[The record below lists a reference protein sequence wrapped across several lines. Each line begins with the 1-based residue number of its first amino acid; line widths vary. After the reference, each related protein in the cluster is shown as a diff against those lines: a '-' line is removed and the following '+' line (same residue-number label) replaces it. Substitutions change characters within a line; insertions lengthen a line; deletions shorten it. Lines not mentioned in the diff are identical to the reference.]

1 MKIAII
7 NMTHKG
13 STGKIMLQIADV
25 ARNKGHEAKTYS
37 PMLFSRIKKQMPL
50 VAENH
55 YTWGNKLENAFHYY
69 MGTLLGLNGCF
80 TYRGTKHLIKELE
93 RYQPDVIHLHNLHN
107 FTVNLP
113 VLFNYIKKSGAKVIW
128 TLHDC
133 WSFTGHCPHFVIA
146 KCDKWKDGCYDCT
159 QLRLYPKSM
168 IDTSKLMYGFKKKW
182 FTGIDNMVIVT
193 PSVWLAELV
202 RQSYL
207 CEYPVVVINNGIN
220 LNIFKP
226 TKNNFREK
234 YGISENK
241 KILLGVSL
249 GWSRSKGLDVFVE
262 LAKRLDSEK
271 YQIVLVGTD
280 DKSDSLLPENIISIH
295 QTSNQ
300 QELGEIYSAADLF
313 VNPTREEVFG
323 LVNVESLACGTP
335 VLTFRTGGSPEIPDG
350 SCGSVVECDDI
361 DSLQKEIERIC
372 IQMPYSAEKCIERAK
387 NFDMNDRFKEYVK
400 LYENC
405 TYST

>member
-25 ARNKGHEAKTYS
+25 ARNMGHEAKTYS
-37 PMLFSRIKKQMPL
+37 PMLFSRIKKQVPL

-55 YTWGNKLENAFHYY
+55 YTWGNKFESAFHYY
-69 MGTLLGLNGCF
+69 VGTLLGLNGF
-80 TYRGTKHLIKELE
+80 FSLWGTNQLIKNIKKF
-93 RYQPDVIHLHNLHN
+93 QPDIVHLHNLHN
-107 FTVNLP
+107 FNVNLP
-113 VLFNYIKKSGAKVIW
+113 LLFHYLKKSNVKVVW

-146 KCDKWKDGCYDCT
+146 KCSKWKEGCYDCP

-168 IDTSKLMYGFKKKW
+168 IDTSKLMYGLKKKW
-182 FTGIDNMVIVT
+182 FTGIDNMIIVT
-193 PSVWLAELV
+193 PSVWLADLV

-207 CEYPVVVINNGIN
+207 REYSVTVINNGIN
-220 LNIFKP
+220 LNVFKP

-234 YGISENK
+234 YGIPENK
-241 KILLGVSL
+241 RILLGVSQ
-249 GWSRSKGLDVFVE
+249 GWSHSKGVDAFVE
-262 LAKRLDSEK
+262 LAKRLDSGK

-280 DKSDSLLPENIISIH
+280 DKSDNLLPKNIISIH

-300 QELGEIYSAADLF
+300 QELAEIYSAADLF
-313 VNPTREEVFG
+313 VNPTREETYPT
-323 LVNVESLACGTP
+323 VNMEAIACGTP
-335 VLTFRTGGSPEIPDG
+335 VITFNTGGSPEIPDR

-361 DSLQKEIERIC
+361 DSLQKEIERIFM
-372 IQMPYSAEKCIERAK
+372 QMSYSAEKCIERAK
-387 NFDMNDRFKEYVK
+387 NFDMNDRFKEYVE